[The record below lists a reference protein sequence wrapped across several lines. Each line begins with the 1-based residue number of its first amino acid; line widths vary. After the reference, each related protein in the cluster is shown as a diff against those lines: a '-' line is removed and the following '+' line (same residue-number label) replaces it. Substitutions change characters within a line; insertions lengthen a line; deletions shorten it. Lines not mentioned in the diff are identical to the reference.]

1 MPLLDLTRQIKNTGN
16 VVLEGVGYASEGS
29 SGNAM
34 NWIYDAD
41 MSGTQSNHFTASNTT
56 RVQIN
61 ATGHGLKDLWLDDEV
76 IKIDLSGGSYSDF
89 NAAAGP
95 FAVFNITDSAI
106 VLADTSDTTDN
117 RGTALPG
124 GVTTVD

>member
-16 VVLEGVGYASEGS
+16 VVLEGVGYASGGS

-41 MSGTQSNHFTASNTT
+41 MSGTQSNDFTASNTT

-76 IKIDLSGGSYSDF
+76 IKIDLSGGSYNDF
-89 NAAAGP
+89 NASAGP
-95 FAVFNITDSAI
+95 FAVFDITDSAI
-106 VLADTSDTTDN
+106 ILADTNDSVDN
-117 RGTALPG
+117 RGTTLPG
-124 GVTTVD
+124 GVTKVD